1 MKENIIIVGSGP
13 ISREILD
20 RVAATGIGVIVV
32 DTKQTTLSTEPE
44 PIPFKINSCIG
55 DLMTPYKS
63 IINKKTYT
71 KNAPRFKGK
80 R

>member
-1 MKENIIIVGSGP
+1 MKEDIVIIGTAPIIKSVLTAVLGGS
-13 ISREILD
+13 IM
-20 RVAATGIGVIVV
+20 VV
-32 DTKQTTLSTEPE
+32 KNETTLGSEPE